1 MKVLFLDIDGVLNS
15 HRSAYA
21 FGGFPFDVDK
31 HRNRFDE
38 VAVSLI
44 RNVAKASGAQIVLS
58 SSWRTDKDWERIGHG
73 LNLPITDRTPDMH
86 PGPRGAEIAAWL
98 ADHPEVECYA
108 IVDDDPDMLDEQ
120 KPYFVQTRHEDGL
133 SYADANK
140 LAELLGCTSSDVLRI
155 NRPDGQR
162 GPSGVEGTKNG

>member
-38 VAVSLI
+38 VAVALV
-44 RNVAKASGAQIVLS
+44 RNVCKASGAQIVLS
-58 SSWRTDKDWERIGHG
+58 SSWRTDKDWQRIGRG
-73 LNLPITDRTPDMH
+73 LDLPIVDRTPYLH

-98 ADHPEVECYA
+98 AAHPEIEDYA
-108 IVDDDPDMLDEQ
+108 ILDDDGDMLDEQ
-120 KPYFVQTRHEDGL
+120 RPFFVQTTHEDGVTFAL
-133 SYADANK
+133 MQR
-140 LAELLGCTSSDVLRI
+140 LAALLGTTDSDVMRTV
-155 NRPDGQR
+155 RPA
-162 GPSGVEGTKNG
+162 